1 MWGIYSDVRQT
12 ETLCI
17 FRAKLIIN
25 LGQIYAIKFGQ
36 SHLAAPPEVQNCPYA
51 NVKNNTSRHSCNFI
65 FFI

>member
-25 LGQIYAIKFGQ
+25 LGQIYATKIRAI
-36 SHLAAPPEVQNCPYA
+36 SSRSPPKYKTA
-51 NVKNNTSRHSCNFI
+51 HTLMGAMMGM
-65 FFI
+65 